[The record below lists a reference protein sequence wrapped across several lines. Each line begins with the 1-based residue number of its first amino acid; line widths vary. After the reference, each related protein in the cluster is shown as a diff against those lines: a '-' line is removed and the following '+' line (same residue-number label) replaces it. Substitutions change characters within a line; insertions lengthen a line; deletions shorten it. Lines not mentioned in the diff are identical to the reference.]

1 MSSIG
6 WASALKRGSA
16 RSSSTTESVTATY
29 VTLSFVM
36 SEDLGRP
43 RDPRIDAAV
52 LNATVELLGDTGYP
66 GLLVSAIAQRAGTSK
81 PAIYR
86 RWPSKA
92 HLVHEA
98 VFPIGA
104 ATDIPDTGSLRQ
116 DLREMVCRTKAVL
129 STPAAMA
136 ALPGLI
142 GEMAAD
148 PTLHSALLQRF
159 AGLIGGGI
167 AALLAE
173 ASARGELQS
182 DVTAAE
188 LTESIAGITLLGLLT
203 RPAELDDTW
212 IERTTTLLLK
222 GISA

>member
-1 MSSIG
+1 M
-6 WASALKRGSA
+6 
-16 RSSSTTESVTATY
+16 V
-29 VTLSFVM
+29 VDF
-36 SEDLGRP
+36 GRP

-52 LNATVELLGDTGYP
+52 LAATVELLAETGYA
-66 GLLVSAIAQRAGTSK
+66 GLAVSAIAERAGTSK

-98 VFPIGA
+98 VFPIDA
-104 ATDIPDTGSLRQ
+104 ATAIPDSGSLRQ
-116 DLREMVCRTKAVL
+116 DMREMVCRTMAVL
-129 STPAAMA
+129 TTPAARA

-148 PTLHSALLQRF
+148 PSLHSALLQRF
-159 AGLIGGGI
+159 SGLIGGTLAGWLDE
-167 AALLAE
+167 AA
-173 ASARGELQS
+173 ARGDVRA

-188 LTESIAGITLLGLLT
+188 LADAVAGVILLALLT
-203 RPAELDDTW
+203 RPNGLDDAW
-212 IERTTTLLLK
+212 IDRTTTLLLK

>member
-1 MSSIG
+1 M
-6 WASALKRGSA
+6 
-16 RSSSTTESVTATY
+16 V
-29 VTLSFVM
+29 VDF
-36 SEDLGRP
+36 GRP

-52 LNATVELLGDTGYP
+52 LDATVELLAEKGYA
-66 GLLVSAIAQRAGTSK
+66 GLSVAAIAERAGTSK

-86 RWPSKA
+86 RWPGKA

-104 ATDIPDTGSLRQ
+104 ATAIPDSGSLHH
-116 DLREMVCRTKAVL
+116 DLREMVCRTRAVL
-129 STPAAMA
+129 TTPAARA

-148 PTLHSALLQRF
+148 PSLHSALLQRF
-159 AGLIGGGI
+159 AGLIGGTLVAWLD
-167 AALLAE
+167 AAT
-173 ASARGELQS
+173 ARGEIRA

-188 LTESIAGITLLGLLT
+188 LADAVAGVVLLGLLT
-203 RPAELDDTW
+203 RPNDLDDAW
-212 IERTTTLLLK
+212 IDRTTTLLLK

>member
-1 MSSIG
+1 M
-6 WASALKRGSA
+6 
-16 RSSSTTESVTATY
+16 V
-29 VTLSFVM
+29 VDF
-36 SEDLGRP
+36 GRP

-52 LNATVELLGDTGYP
+52 LRATVELLAETGYA
-66 GLLVSAIAQRAGTSK
+66 GLLVSAIAERAGTSK

-104 ATDIPDTGSLRQ
+104 ATAIPDTGSLPG
-116 DLREMVCRTKAVL
+116 DLREMVRRTMAFL
-129 STPAAMA
+129 TTPAAKA

-148 PTLHSALLQRF
+148 PTLHSALLERF
-159 AGLIGGGI
+159 AGIIAGGLVERLAR
-167 AALLAE
+167 AA
-173 ASARGELQS
+173 ASGEVRA

-188 LTESIAGITLLGLLT
+188 LAAELAEAIAGLTLMALLT
-203 RPAELDDTW
+203 RGADLDDAW
-212 IERTTTLLLK
+212 VDRTTTLLLK
-222 GISA
+222 GILKGTTA

>member
-1 MSSIG
+1 M
-6 WASALKRGSA
+6 
-16 RSSSTTESVTATY
+16 V
-29 VTLSFVM
+29 VDF
-36 SEDLGRP
+36 GRP

-52 LNATVELLGDTGYP
+52 LSATVELLAETGYAS
-66 GLLVSAIAQRAGTSK
+66 LLVSAIAERAGTSK

-104 ATDIPDTGSLRQ
+104 ATELPDTGSLPE
-116 DLREMVCRTKAVL
+116 DLREMVCRSMAFLT
-129 STPAAMA
+129 TPAARA
-136 ALPGLI
+136 ALPGLV

-148 PTLHSALLQRF
+148 PTLHSALLERF
-159 AGLIGGGI
+159 AGVIGGG
-167 AALLAE
+167 LAE
-173 ASARGELQS
+173 LLERATARGEVRP

-188 LTESIAGITLLGLLT
+188 LAAQLTEAIAGVTLIGLLT
-203 RPAELDDTW
+203 RPDELDDTW
-212 IERTTTLLLK
+212 VDRTTTLLLK